1 MVERLAVI
9 TVCPPAP
16 ADPVG
21 RARFRAQLRD
31 AIARGPCVLVID
43 CSRTQ
48 NVPRPAVERLR
59 DAKEAV
65 LNNGGSFVLKACL
78 GRTPA
83 LMRLADELAQR

>member
-1 MVERLAVI
+1 MIAGLAVI
-9 TVCPPAP
+9 TLRPPAP

-31 AIARGPCVLVID
+31 ALAHQPCVLVID
-43 CSRTQ
+43 CTRIQ

-59 DAKEAV
+59 DAKRAV
-65 LNNGGSFVLKACL
+65 LSSGGSFVLKARL

-83 LMRLADELAQR
+83 LMHLADELAKR